1 MDEIEL
7 ELIKYLNKHPEI
19 IKKSLDDSYLYY
31 DTIKVNKV
39 EIEDGGIFLIHCQTL
54 KKSRCDSISTLP
66 IPKKFLRKIKLNQIK
81 ILSLQKGKINYE
93 KKKRYE
99 SIDSERSYQERETQ
113 DPDNPAMIEEFNM
126 GTALHAM
133 GVNETS

>member
-81 ILSLQKGKINYE
+81 ILSL
-93 KKKRYE
+93 
-99 SIDSERSYQERETQ
+99 
-113 DPDNPAMIEEFNM
+113 
-126 GTALHAM
+126 
-133 GVNETS
+133 